1 MKNNNLSEDF
11 FIGIGAVI
19 GFILICIL
27 QPILVFW
34 FSYFFGWLT
43 KLFVGKHLVI
53 ALNTLFNTN
62 YFKPYML
69 PYIAGGIGWIGSF
82 FGNSSRKF
90 SNFKKDK
97 K

>member
-1 MKNNNLSEDF
+1 MKNNDDLFEGF
-11 FIGIGAVI
+11 FVGIGVI
-19 GFILICIL
+19 VGFILICIL

-34 FSYFFGWLT
+34 FSYFLGWLA
-43 KLFVGKHLVI
+43 KLFIGKHLVI
-53 ALNTLFNTN
+53 GLNTLFNTN

-82 FGNSSRKF
+82 FGSNRRF